1 MPIGT
6 YGAVK
11 TLSPKD
17 LDEAGADVILGNTY
31 HLYLRP
37 GMEIIGAAGG
47 LHKFMAWEKPI
58 LTDSGGF
65 QMFSLAKLR
74 KISDEGVTFKSTLDG
89 SEHRFT
95 PERAIEI
102 QLALGSDIIMA
113 LDECAPGG
121 ADCETVRKAV
131 ARTASWTER
140 CHTFLEEGDQFLR
153 SGAHFFP
160 IVHGGADEALRR
172 ESAET
177 VLPFAG
183 SGIAIGGLAVGEEKV
198 PMFETVELMNS
209 VLPREKLRYLMG
221 VGKPEDIIRAVSLG
235 VDLFDCVL
243 PTRNARNGQFFMW
256 DGTVNILNSR
266 FSHDMAPISETCGC
280 YCCTTFTR
288 AYIRHLFKLNEVLG
302 LRLAS
307 LHNVTFYL
315 NLMRSIREKIG
326 DGTFDSWTREKL
338 TALNSS
344 ND

>member
-65 QMFSLAKLR
+65 QVFSLAKLR

-95 PERAIEI
+95 PERAMEI

-131 ARTASWTER
+131 ARKASWTER

-160 IVHGGADEALRR
+160 IVQGGADEALRR